1 MAWAHMK
8 YTSVGV
14 VEVDPVPKEPAIEL
28 PDLLQPPAPTAG
40 TATGK
45 APAPTLGKAPAFS
58 KASAPNGAASAPSGA
73 APAVEGA
80 SAKAPPPVVPAKAQ
94 AFTAT
99 LPPKKPDPE
108 REIQVRIPV
117 LVNTRDVQPGDEL
130 IRRDMKMSS
139 KRAYDPVNESSLLK
153 KGARHG

>member
-14 VEVDPVPKEPAIEL
+14 VEVDPGLNEPAIEL
-28 PDLLQPPAPTAG
+28 PDLLQTSAPNA
-40 TATGK
+40 GK
-45 APAPTLGKAPAFS
+45 APAPTLSKASAVS

-73 APAVEGA
+73 AAGVEGA
-80 SAKAPPPVVPAKAQ
+80 SAKPPPPVVPAKAQ

-99 LPPKKPDPE
+99 PPPKKPNPD